1 MIPSARVGT
10 VISIGALCGNLAGF
24 AILRAAGWWIGDFG
38 YLPFLILAAISYLL
52 ALAWIHLLVP
62 QVRSAIQ

>member
-1 MIPSARVGT
+1 
-10 VISIGALCGNLAGF
+10 
-24 AILRAAGWWIGDFG
+24 
-38 YLPFLILAAISYLL
+38 LPFLILAAISYLL